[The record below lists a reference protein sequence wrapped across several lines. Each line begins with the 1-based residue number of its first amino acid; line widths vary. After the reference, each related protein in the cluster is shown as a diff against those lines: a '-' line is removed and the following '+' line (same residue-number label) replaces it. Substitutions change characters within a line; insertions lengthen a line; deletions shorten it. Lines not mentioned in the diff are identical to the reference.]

1 MENNQLDQSQPRRIS
16 SVAFTSVRSY
26 DLDPTPDPGRPK
38 SFARTCFRRS
48 KDDTYN
54 ASNPSLPSSVRPGD
68 FFASAR
74 NSRSADDVMRD
85 PSSDHSSSAK
95 QKRMRWREAQPRT
108 TSDFLSWSEPKQS
121 WSCSACTFV
130 NENVL
135 HLSCSVCGTQ
145 REKRFS
151 ETNLQKQNKPPETPQ
166 RERYSPPV
174 DYQAE
179 EDCQST
185 GRNRSLTKQQEIEE
199 GWSVTLKTARAQEL
213 IKSQE
218 ELLNGYNS
226 SQTSLNF

>member
-1 MENNQLDQSQPRRIS
+1 MEKNQLDHLQPPRIS

-26 DLDPTPDPGRPK
+26 DCDPTPACGRPK
-38 SFARTCFRRS
+38 SFARTCFRRI

-54 ASNPSLPSSVRPGD
+54 ASNPPLPSSARPGD
-68 FFASAR
+68 FFVSAR
-74 NSRSADDVMRD
+74 NSRSADDVMRG

-95 QKRMRWREAQPRT
+95 KKRMRWKEAQPRT

-151 ETNLQKQNKPPETPQ
+151 ETDLHLQNKPAL
-166 RERYSPPV
+166 V
-174 DYQAE
+174 DYRAE
-179 EDCQST
+179 ECPSRQST
-185 GRNRSLTKQQEIEE
+185 DRNCSLTKSQEIEE
-199 GWSVTLKTARAQEL
+199 EWVVTLKAERAHEL
-213 IKSQE
+213 IKLQE
-218 ELLNGYNS
+218 ELLDGYNS
-226 SQTSLNF
+226 SRTSLVEL